1 MSLRDISLEIG
12 RHAICSRA
20 AFDGIAAEA
29 YDAAEDVEGYAV
41 SLLIALHH
49 WSDAHGRDWSEEL
62 EHAEAHYEADLAEA
76 RHDASN

>member
-1 MSLRDISLEIG
+1 MSLRDISLDIA
-12 RHAICSRA
+12 RHAIVSRA
-20 AFDGIAAEA
+20 EFDGTAPEE

-62 EHAEAHYEADLAEA
+62 DRAQAHYEADLEEA
-76 RHDASN
+76 RQDASG